1 MTNTTG
7 REARTRSVLRLALP
21 RGRGWTKAVAAGVL
35 SALCGV
41 ALLAASGYLIT
52 RAAEH
57 PPILYLTLVMV
68 GVRAFALGRA
78 VFRYVDRLAGHD
90 ASFRQLAVVR
100 TEMYRRLASVA
111 PAGLGSTGRGDLMTR
126 LVTDTD
132 RLQDLPIRVVGP
144 LVSAGVTALLSVV
157 AVAFVSVPAALVLL
171 LALGVAA
178 LVGTVVTAAVARR
191 SDIETAADRGRVA
204 DLVLDTVRTLDVFVA
219 YGTLEERLTHIARLD
234 DRVTRAVRRRGA
246 VESLVGALVGLV
258 GGAAVIGVLAVGA
271 PAVVSGALDGP
282 LWALAVFVPLALFE
296 VVGGVPLAV
305 LTLRRVRAAAD
316 RVEQVVPAE
325 PPAGL
330 VPEPE
335 DAADA
340 DDLVVPAAVA
350 VRVRDLSVRWPG
362 ASTPA
367 VDGVSFDLQPGE
379 VVVLSGPSGS
389 GKTTLVD
396 ALVRFVDHTGSYTLD
411 GTEARD
417 LHPDAVRA
425 RIGLIE
431 QDPFVFDQSVRQNLL
446 FARETATDDE
456 LLAVLD
462 RVGLGDWVRRRGGLD
477 AGVGERGSLVSGGQ
491 AHRLALARALLHAF
505 PVLVLDEPTADID
518 PDLGDSVL
526 RDLVTTA
533 RAAGRTL
540 LVVSHVPVP
549 ADLVDRTL
557 RMRDGR
563 LLDG

>member
-1 MTNTTG
+1 MT
-7 REARTRSVLRLALP
+7 REARPASVLRLAMP
-21 RGRGWTKAVAAGVL
+21 HGAGWAKAVAAGAL
-35 SALCGV
+35 SAVCAV

-78 VFRYVDRLAGHD
+78 ALRYVDRLAGHD

-100 TEMYRRLASVA
+100 TEMYRRLSSVA
-111 PAGLGSTGRGDLMTR
+111 PAGLGSTGRGDLLTR

-157 AVAFVSVPAALVLL
+157 AVALVSVPAALVLL
-171 LALGVAA
+171 VALAVAA
-178 LVGTVVTAAVARR
+178 LLGSVVTRSIARR
-191 SDIETAADRGRVA
+191 SDDRTAEERGHVA
-204 DLVLDTVRTLDVFVA
+204 DLVLDTVRTLDVFAA
-219 YGTLEERLTHIARLD
+219 YGTLDERLEHIARLD
-234 DRVTRAVRRRGA
+234 ARVTTAVRRRGT

-258 GGAAVIGVLAVGA
+258 GGGAVVGILAVGA
-271 PAVVSGALDGP
+271 PAVVTGALDGP

-316 RVEQVVPAE
+316 RVERVVPADV
-325 PPAGL
+325 PAGI
-330 VPEPE
+330 VAEPE
-335 DAADA
+335 ADA
-340 DDLVVPAAVA
+340 DPASLVVDGPVA
-350 VRVRDLSVRWPG
+350 VSLRDLSVRWPG
-362 ASTPA
+362 AEAAA
-367 VDGVSFDLQPGE
+367 VDRVSLDLHPGE
-379 VVVLSGPSGS
+379 VVVLEGPSGA
-389 GKTTLVD
+389 GKSTLVD
-396 ALVRFVDHTGSYTLD
+396 ALVRFVDHEGSYTLD
-411 GTEARD
+411 GVEAKD
-417 LHPDAVRA
+417 MHPDAVRA
-425 RIGLIE
+425 RVGLIE
-431 QDPFVFDQSVRQNLL
+431 QEPFVFDQSVRQNLL
-446 FARETATDDE
+446 FARDTATDED

-462 RVGLGDWVRRRGGLD
+462 RVGLAAWVDRRGGLD
-477 AGVGERGSLVSGGQ
+477 AGVGERGALVSGGQ

-518 PDLGDSVL
+518 PDLGDAVL
-526 RDLVTTA
+526 RDLVGAA
-533 RAAGRTL
+533 RQDGRT
-540 LVVSHVPVP
+540 VVIVSHVPVP

-563 LLDG
+563 LAAV